1 MSKKSSSCLCFS
13 LVFVLVCL
21 PLFWVWA
28 GGLILV
34 PLLPVFLPLSPLETL
49 STSLFVV
56 LLTVF
61 INSLAFIRK
70 SLVNKP
76 CFFYM
81 ALGAVSVAVLMSHIS
96 LKGADIVFRMGLV
109 FALLMILLNP
119 LSLLKLKPKS
129 KALRAKPPG
138 VKAFLLG
145 GCGGFLTGVSGVG
158 GSIFSPLLFQLGW
171 LEDKKIVPTVNAVMF
186 VTVAGTLLSLCL
198 GQEQGFEPVKIE
210 PAGALLAGS
219 FLSSFAGR
227 LFNIGPYEKLRQ
239 VLLKIL
245 VFCLLI
251 KVALELPPYVTL
263 K

>member
-1 MSKKSSSCLCFS
+1 MFFLGVCVGLSSAFLG
-13 LVFVLVCL
+13 VG
-21 PLFWVWA
+21 

-61 INSLAFIRK
+61 INSLAFVRK
-70 SLVNKP
+70 GLVNWP

-81 ALGAVSVAVLMSHIS
+81 AVGALGMAVLISHIS
-96 LKGADIVFRMGLV
+96 LKGADFVFRIGLV
-109 FALLMILLNP
+109 FALLVILLNP
-119 LSLLKLKPKS
+119 FSLLKIKLKSRP
-129 KALRAKPPG
+129 LRVKTPG

-158 GSIFSPLLFQLGW
+158 GSIFSPVLFRSRW
-171 LEDKKIVPTVNAVMF
+171 LEEKKIVPTVNAVMF

-198 GQEQGFEPVKIE
+198 GREQGFGPVKVK
-210 PAGALLAGS
+210 PAGFVLAGS

-227 LFNIGPYEKLRQ
+227 FFNTGPYDRARRI
-239 VLLKIL
+239 LLKIL

-251 KVALELPPYVTL
+251 KVMLELPAYFML
-263 K
+263 KLN